1 MNMASSMMPTKKAS
15 MIAGVAS
22 LPRGDEPKNAVRSE
36 NTADGPRVM
45 SFEVPKMTYTKL
57 PRKAV

>member
-1 MNMASSMMPTKKAS
+1 MASSMKPTKNAS

-22 LPRGDEPKNAVRSE
+22 LPIGEDPKKAVRRE
-36 NTADGPRVM
+36 KTADGPSVM